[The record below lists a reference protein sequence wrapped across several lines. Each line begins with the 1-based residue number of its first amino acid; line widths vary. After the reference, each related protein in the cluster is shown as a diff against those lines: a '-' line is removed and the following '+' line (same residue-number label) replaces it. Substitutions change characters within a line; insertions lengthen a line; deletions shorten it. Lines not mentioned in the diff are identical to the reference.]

1 MRQVRIE
8 KYKPAFKPFFKSLN
22 QRWIEAYFKMEEA
35 DHIALNDPEGK
46 VLSKGGEILFALVDE
61 AVVGV
66 CALVKLD
73 ASIPYD
79 FELSKMGVDPAYQ
92 GLGIGYK
99 LGQAIVD
106 LATELGGKTLY
117 IESPLAHPAQYQ
129 YTISP
134 NHLLKIQ
141 DSSIYPQFVH
151 ILLLQKYPTKW
162 ES

>member
-99 LGQAIVD
+99 LGQAVVD

-117 IESPLAHPAQYQ
+117 IESNTILTPAMHLYEKLGFKEIEG
-129 YTISP
+129 TDSP
-134 NHLLKIQ
+134 YARCNIYFLKHL
-141 DSSIYPQFVH
+141 
-151 ILLLQKYPTKW
+151 
-162 ES
+162 

>member
-106 LATELGGKTLY
+106 LATEFGGKTLY
-117 IESPLAHPAQYQ
+117 IESN
-129 YTISP
+129 TILTSAMHLYEKLGFKEIKGKDSP
-134 NHLLKIQ
+134 YARCNIYFLKQ
-141 DSSIYPQFVH
+141 LSSD
-151 ILLLQKYPTKW
+151 
-162 ES
+162 

>member
-99 LGQAIVD
+99 LGEAVVD

-117 IESPLAHPAQYQ
+117 IESNTILTPAMHLYKKLGFKE
-129 YTISP
+129 IEGKDSP
-134 NHLLKIQ
+134 YARCNIYFLKHL
-141 DSSIYPQFVH
+141 SSN
-151 ILLLQKYPTKW
+151 
-162 ES
+162 

>member
-117 IESPLAHPAQYQ
+117 IESNTILTPAMHLYEKLGFKE
-129 YTISP
+129 IEGKDSP
-134 NHLLKIQ
+134 YARCNIYFLKQ
-141 DSSIYPQFVH
+141 LSSD
-151 ILLLQKYPTKW
+151 
-162 ES
+162 

>member
-8 KYKPAFKPFFKSLN
+8 KYKPTFKPFFKSLN

-46 VLSKGGEILFALVDE
+46 VLSNGGEILFALVDE

-117 IESPLAHPAQYQ
+117 IESNTILTPAMHLYEKLGFKE
-129 YTISP
+129 IEGKNSP
-134 NHLLKIQ
+134 YARCNIYFLKYL
-141 DSSIYPQFVH
+141 SKS
-151 ILLLQKYPTKW
+151 K
-162 ES
+162 

>member
-79 FELSKMGVDPAYQ
+79 FELSKMGVNPEYQ

-99 LGQAIVD
+99 LGQAIID
-106 LATELGGKTLY
+106 LATELGGKTIY
-117 IESPLAHPAQYQ
+117 IESNTILTPAMHLYEKLGFKEIEG
-129 YTISP
+129 TDSP
-134 NHLLKIQ
+134 YARCNIYFLKHL
-141 DSSIYPQFVH
+141 
-151 ILLLQKYPTKW
+151 
-162 ES
+162 